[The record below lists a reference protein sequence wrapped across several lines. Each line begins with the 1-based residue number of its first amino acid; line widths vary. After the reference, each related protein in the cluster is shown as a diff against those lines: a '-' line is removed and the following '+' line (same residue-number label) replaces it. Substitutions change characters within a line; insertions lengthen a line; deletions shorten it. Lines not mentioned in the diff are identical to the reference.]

1 MVTIGPAGRR
11 ARDFLIAG
19 RATAGG
25 YRIAAWPAV
34 RPRHREIRV
43 DRAVVRLRRAE
54 RAMLGF
60 LDPVE
65 DALFLTAGLR
75 RLGLPASFHLGRE
88 LAPAVAPG
96 GMYPW
101 VQVDDEVVSTSLPVL
116 DEYAEIFRAAGR

>member
-11 ARDFLIAG
+11 ARNFLVAG

-25 YRIAAWPAV
+25 YRISGWPEL
-34 RPRHREIRV
+34 RPGRPKIRI
-43 DRAVVRLRRAE
+43 DRAVARLRRAE

-75 RLGLPASFHLGRE
+75 GLSFPASFHLGRE

-101 VQVDDEVVSTSLPVL
+101 VQVGDEVVSTSLPVL
-116 DEYAEIFRAAGR
+116 DEYAEIFRTAGR